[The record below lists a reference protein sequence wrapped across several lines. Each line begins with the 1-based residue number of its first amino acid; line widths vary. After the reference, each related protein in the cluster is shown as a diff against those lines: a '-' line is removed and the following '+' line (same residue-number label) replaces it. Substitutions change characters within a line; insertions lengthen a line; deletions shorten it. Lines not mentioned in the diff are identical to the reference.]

1 MSTPLHQLSLGPNPM
16 FASGLYYDGANN
28 PHAYVS
34 VRPYPTP
41 MQMSAPMAVPI
52 ISMAGTTLGAT
63 EQIPEATTVAFSG
76 DSARGMLQRPM
87 AISNSGPF
95 GMSNMSTNIPYPFPM
110 WPMLASQGY
119 SRPAN
124 SPLESKVVRP
134 TAKVST
140 EPLTVGEDETKEMSK
155 LNLGLSPPEPSQL
168 TQKLMDQPS
177 RQLSAFH
184 VNSSCSTTN
193 PISSSSNAISVV
205 WWTCYHAIKKFW
217 FDAELE
223 WV

>member
-76 DSARGMLQRPM
+76 DSTRGMLQRPM

-124 SPLESKVVRP
+124 TPLESKVVRP

-168 TQKLMDQPS
+168 TLKLMDQPS

-184 VNSSCSTTN
+184 VNSSYSTTN

-205 WWTCYHAIKKFW
+205 
-217 FDAELE
+217 
-223 WV
+223 